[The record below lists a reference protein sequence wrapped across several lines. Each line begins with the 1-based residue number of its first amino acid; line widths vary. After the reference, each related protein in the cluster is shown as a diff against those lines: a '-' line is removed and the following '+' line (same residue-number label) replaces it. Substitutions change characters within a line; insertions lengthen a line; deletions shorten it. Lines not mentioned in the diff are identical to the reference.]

1 MIQEVA
7 VDQHLALCPIPQGIV
22 IWAVVVDQV
31 LPVGPPLVKQVPLV
45 VQVILVPLGV
55 VVAVR

>member
-7 VDQHLALCPIPQGIV
+7 VDQHLALCPIQQGIV
-22 IWAVVVDQV
+22 IWVAELVQV
-31 LPVGPPLVKQVPLV
+31 LPVGPPLAKQVPLGG
-45 VQVILVPLGV
+45 QVILVPLEV